1 MQYHKL
7 YIAML
12 ASMLNFISA
21 TPPLSDIAQKK
32 LLMPPPP
39 NVSSEAYIL
48 IDSATSTVIAEKKP
62 DKKMKPAS
70 LTKLLTTYVIF
81 SALSQGHVAADD
93 EVRVS
98 TNAWKIEGSR
108 MFLGE
113 NTKVDLQTLLKGTI
127 ITSANDA
134 SIALSEHYA
143 GSEQNFALIMN
154 RVAKSFGMNH
164 SSFITATGLDNDQH
178 FSTARDIATLS
189 QHIINDFPE
198 YFHWFSEESITYA
211 NITQNNRNQLI
222 QSHPEVD
229 GLKTG
234 YTDSAGYCLAST
246 AKKGNTRLILVTLN
260 APSVQNRNRDTM
272 ALLNYGFRF
281 YDTELVYP
289 ANTAVTNTKVY
300 KGILSE
306 TNLKTH
312 KPYWITIPKGSK
324 DHISIDIIEKTV
336 IAPVSTESP
345 IGFITSSLDGTTIS
359 EAPLYAENDIQ
370 EHQGIKRYIDCVKL
384 FFQP

>member
-1 MQYHKL
+1 MRDLRTAKVIFCLLISMTQ
-7 YIAML
+7 
-12 ASMLNFISA
+12 AS
-21 TPPLSDIAQKK
+21 TLSDIAQKK

-39 NVSSEAYIL
+39 SVSSEAYIL
-48 IDSATSTVIAEKKP
+48 IDAATSTVIAEKNA
-62 DKKMKPAS
+62 DQQMRPAS

-81 SALSQGHVAADD
+81 NALSQGHVTEED

-113 NTKVDLQTLLKGTI
+113 NTKVDLKTLIKGTI

-143 GSEQNFALIMN
+143 GSEQSFAMIMN
-154 RVAKSFGMNH
+154 RIAQSFGMGD
-164 SSFITATGLDNDQH
+164 SSFVSATGLEHDNH
-178 FSTARDIATLS
+178 YSTARDLANLS
-189 QHIINDFPE
+189 QHIINDFPQ
-198 YFHWFSEESITYA
+198 YFHWFSEESITYG

-222 QSHPEVD
+222 QAHPEVD

-234 YTDSAGYCLAST
+234 YTKAAGYCLAST

-260 APSVQNRNRDTM
+260 APSTQSRNRDTM

-289 ANTAVTNTKVY
+289 ANTIVTSTKVY
-300 KGILSE
+300 QGILSE

-312 KPYWITIPKGSK
+312 LPYWITVPKGSQAHLK
-324 DHISIDIIEKTV
+324 VDIQEETV
-336 IAPVSTESP
+336 IAPVDSHTP
-345 IGFITSSLDGTTIS
+345 IGRVITRIDDTVIS
-359 EAPLYAENDIQ
+359 EAPLYSENDIQ
-370 EHQGIKRYIDCVKL
+370 LHQGLRRYIDRIKL
-384 FFQP
+384 LFKS